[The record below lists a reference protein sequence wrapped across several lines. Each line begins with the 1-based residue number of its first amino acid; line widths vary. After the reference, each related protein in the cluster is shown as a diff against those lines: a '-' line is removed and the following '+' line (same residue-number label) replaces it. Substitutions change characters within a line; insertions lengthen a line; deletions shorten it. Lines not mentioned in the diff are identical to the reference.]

1 MEELNLS
8 ESEVEPVVDE
18 MIEFVRLAKS
28 NPKMFESP
36 NFEAVRKVDA
46 DILWL
51 KLQHSDILWFEQF
64 LFVLFN
70 VWIWKCQNKS
80 NSSVRFLNNKRACK
94 TYYLQQ
100 TILTRGGKYAVRQL
114 LPKHY
119 PTEDWTIWIQWL

>member
-1 MEELNLS
+1 MWHFMEELNLS

-51 KLQHSDILWFEQF
+51 KLQHSDIL
-64 LFVLFN
+64 
-70 VWIWKCQNKS
+70 
-80 NSSVRFLNNKRACK
+80 
-94 TYYLQQ
+94 
-100 TILTRGGKYAVRQL
+100 
-114 LPKHY
+114 
-119 PTEDWTIWIQWL
+119 